1 MLKRLVCLVRRLARW
16 TAIATQYWNF
26 LFFQLK
32 YCIFLLTRRLYLVRS
47 LSHEIDCK
55 ISPVLPL
62 WESTPGASI
71 GSPISLRQALGVEH
85 DATFCFSRFHQGKS
99 FGKIAK
105 IRILWTNLCAKLPRG
120 SFDETLPVYFFLQGS
135 ETRIGLS
142 RARQVLLSHVG
153 SLVYY

>member
-1 MLKRLVCLVRRLARW
+1 MLKRLVCLVRRFARW

-32 YCIFLLTRRLYLVRS
+32 YCIFLLTRSLYLVRS

-55 ISPVLPL
+55 ISPILPL

-71 GSPISLRQALGVEH
+71 GGPISLRQALGVEH
-85 DATFCFSRFHQGKS
+85 DATFSFSRFHQGKS
-99 FGKIAK
+99 FPKITQ
-105 IRILWTNLCAKLPRG
+105 ISMFWTNLCAKLPRG
-120 SFDETLPVYFFLQGS
+120 SLDETLPVYFFLQGS

-153 SLVYY
+153 SSVYY